1 MPDTPADKLR
11 IAFMGSPPIARGVLE
26 ALMAA
31 GHEIAC
37 VYSQPPRP
45 AGRGQKLTPTP
56 VQAFAEARGLQVRTP
71 KTLKSAEAQAAF
83 AALGLDAAVVVAY
96 GLILPQPILDA
107 PRLGCLNMHA
117 SILPRWR
124 GAAPIQ
130 RAIMAGDTETG
141 VDAMLMEAGLDTGP
155 VLASVR
161 TPITCEDTAGTL
173 HDRLA
178 RLAAELA
185 PRALAGLAGGSLK
198 PVVQIEDGMTYAA
211 KITGDDQRIDWAR
224 AAREVDCQIRGLA
237 PAPGAWCETD
247 FGQGPVR
254 LKILFSE
261 LMDVSTDLKPGTL
274 LDDRLA
280 VACGDSRAVRLLRLQ
295 KPGGK
300 PLDAHDF
307 LVGTPMA
314 AGGILS

>member
-1 MPDTPADKLR
+1 MPLR
-11 IAFMGSPPIARGVLE
+11 IAFMGSPSIAQGVLE
-26 ALMAA
+26 ALIAA

-56 VQAFAEARGLQVRTP
+56 VHAFAESRGLEVRTP
-71 KTLKSAEAQAAF
+71 KSLKKGDEQAAF
-83 AALGLDAAVVVAY
+83 AALNLDAAVVVAY

-141 VDAMLMEAGLDTGP
+141 VDAMMMEAALDTGP

-161 TPITCEDTAGTL
+161 TPITAQDTAGTL

-178 RLAAELA
+178 ELAAELA
-185 PRALAGLAGGSLK
+185 PRALAGLADGSLK
-198 PVVQIEDGMTYAA
+198 PVRQAEAGMTYAQ
-211 KITGDDQRIDWAR
+211 KITGEDQRIDWTKP
-224 AAREVDCQIRGLA
+224 AAEIDCQIRGLS
-237 PAPGAWCETD
+237 PAPGAWCEAD
-247 FGQGPVR
+247 LGQGPVR
-254 LKILFSE
+254 LKVLFSE
-261 LMDVSTDLKPGTL
+261 LTDHATVAVPGAL
-274 LDDRLA
+274 IDDRLS
-280 VACGDSRAVRLLRLQ
+280 VACGDGRVVRLLRLQ

-300 PLDAHDF
+300 PLAAREF
-307 LVGTPMA
+307 L
-314 AGGILS
+314 AGSPLPEGALLG

>member
-1 MPDTPADKLR
+1 MSNELKKPLR
-11 IAFMGSPPIARGVLE
+11 IAFMGSPSIALGVLE
-26 ALMAA
+26 ALIAA

-56 VQAFAEARGLQVRTP
+56 VHAFAEAHGIDVRTP
-71 KTLKSAEAQAAF
+71 KSLRKEQAQAEF
-83 AALGLDAAVVVAY
+83 AELNPDAAVVVAY

-141 VDAMLMEAGLDTGP
+141 IDAMLMEAGLDTGP
-155 VLASVR
+155 VLASIR
-161 TPITCEDTAGTL
+161 TPITREDTAGTL

-178 RLAAELA
+178 RLAADLA
-185 PRALAGLAGGSLK
+185 PRALSGLADGSLK
-198 PVVQIEDGMTYAA
+198 PVAQIEDGMTYAA
-211 KITGDDQRIDWAR
+211 KITADDQRVDWSKP
-224 AAREVDCQIRGLA
+224 AAEVDCRIRGLA
-237 PAPGAWCETD
+237 PAPGAWCEAD
-247 FGQGPVR
+247 LGQGPVR
-254 LKILFSE
+254 LKLLFSE
-261 LMDVSTDLKPGTL
+261 LTNLRNTAPPGTL
-274 LDDRLA
+274 IDDQLA
-280 VACGDSRAVRLLRLQ
+280 VACGDGRAVRLLRLQ

-300 PLDAHDF
+300 PLDARDF
-307 LVGTPMA
+307 IPGMPLA
-314 AGGILS
+314 AGTRLT

>member
-1 MPDTPADKLR
+1 MPLR
-11 IAFMGSPPIARGVLE
+11 IAFMGSPSIAQGVLE
-26 ALMAA
+26 ALIAA

-56 VQAFAEARGLQVRTP
+56 VHAFAEARGLEVRTP
-71 KTLKSAEAQAAF
+71 NSLKKPEEQAAF
-83 AALGLDAAVVVAY
+83 AALNLDAAVVVAY

-141 VDAMLMEAGLDTGP
+141 VDAMMMEAGLDTGP

-161 TPITCEDTAGTL
+161 TPITLQDTAGSL

-178 RLAAELA
+178 ALAAELA
-185 PRALAGLAGGSLK
+185 PRALAGLADGSVQ
-198 PVVQIEDGMTYAA
+198 PVAQTEEGMTYAQ
-211 KITGDDQRIDWAR
+211 KITAEDQRIDWTKP
-224 AAREVDCQIRGLA
+224 AAEIDCQIRGLS
-237 PAPGAWCETD
+237 PAPGAWCEAD
-247 FGQGPVR
+247 LGQGPVR
-254 LKILFSE
+254 LKVLFSE
-261 LMDVSTDLKPGTL
+261 LTDHATIAVPGAAI
-274 LDDRLA
+274 DDRLSI
-280 VACGDSRAVRLLRLQ
+280 ACGDGRVVRLLRLQ

-300 PLDAHDF
+300 PLDARDF
-307 LVGTPMA
+307 LAGTPLPE
-314 AGGILS
+314 GTQLS

>member
-1 MPDTPADKLR
+1 MTQPLR
-11 IAFMGSPPIARGVLE
+11 IAFMGSPSIALGVLE
-26 ALMAA
+26 ALIAA

-56 VQAFAEARGLQVRTP
+56 VHAFAEARSLDVRTP
-71 KTLKSAEAQAAF
+71 KSLKKAEEQAAF
-83 AALGLDAAVVVAY
+83 AELNLDAAVVVAY

-141 VDAMLMEAGLDTGP
+141 IDAMMMEAGLDTGP

-161 TPITCEDTAGTL
+161 TPITPEDTAGTL

-178 RLAAELA
+178 GLAADLA
-185 PRALAGLAGGSLK
+185 PRALAGLADGSLK
-198 PVVQIEDGMTYAA
+198 SLPQTDDGMTYAA
-211 KITGDDQRIDWAR
+211 KITADDQRIDWSKP
-224 AAREVDCQIRGLA
+224 AAEVDCRIRGLA
-237 PAPGAWCETD
+237 PAPGAWCEAD
-247 FGQGPVR
+247 LGQGPVR
-254 LKILFSE
+254 LKLLFSE
-261 LMDVSTDLKPGTL
+261 LTNLWNPAPPGTL
-274 LDDRLA
+274 LDDQLA
-280 VACGDSRAVRLLRLQ
+280 VACGDGRAVRLLKLQ

-300 PLDAHDF
+300 PLDARDF
-307 LVGTPMA
+307 LAGTPLA
-314 AGGILS
+314 AGTSLT

>member
-1 MPDTPADKLR
+1 MTQPLR
-11 IAFMGSPPIARGVLE
+11 IAFMGSPDIAVGVLK
-26 ALMAA
+26 ALIEA

-45 AGRGQKLTPTP
+45 AGRGKKLTPTP
-56 VQAFAEARGLQVRTP
+56 VHAYAESRGLDVRTP
-71 KTLKSAEAQAAF
+71 KSLKKADEQAAF

-141 VDAMLMEAGLDTGP
+141 IDAMMMEAGLDTGP

-161 TPITCEDTAGTL
+161 TPITPQDTAGTL

-178 RLAAELA
+178 ILAAELA
-185 PRALAGLAGGSLK
+185 PRALAGLADGTLQ
-198 PVVQIEDGMTYAA
+198 PAAQREDGMTYAA
-211 KITGDDQRIDWAR
+211 KITAEDQRIDWTR
-224 AAREVDCQIRGLA
+224 PAAEIDCRIRGLS
-237 PAPGAWCETD
+237 PAPGAWCEWEGD
-247 FGQGPVR
+247 QGPVR
-254 LKILFSE
+254 LKLLFSE
-261 LMDVSTDLKPGTL
+261 LSDVWIPSTPPGTL
-274 LDDRLA
+274 LDDRLT
-280 VACGDSRAVRLLRLQ
+280 VACGDGRAVRLLRLQ

-300 PLDAHDF
+300 PLGARDF
-307 LVGTPMA
+307 LAGTPLA
-314 AGGILS
+314 AGDQLA

>member
-1 MPDTPADKLR
+1 MSNELKKPLR
-11 IAFMGSPPIARGVLE
+11 IAFMGSPSIALGVLE
-26 ALMAA
+26 ALIAA

-56 VQAFAEARGLQVRTP
+56 VHAFAEAHGIDVRTP
-71 KTLKSAEAQAAF
+71 KSLRKAQAQAEF
-83 AALGLDAAVVVAY
+83 AELNPDAAVVVAY

-141 VDAMLMEAGLDTGP
+141 IDAMLMEEGLDTGP
-155 VLASVR
+155 VLASIR
-161 TPITCEDTAGTL
+161 TPITREDTAGTL

-178 RLAAELA
+178 RLAADLA
-185 PRALAGLAGGSLK
+185 PRALSGLADGSLK
-198 PVVQIEDGMTYAA
+198 PVAQIGDGMTYAA
-211 KITGDDQRIDWAR
+211 KITANDQRVDWSKP
-224 AAREVDCQIRGLA
+224 AAEVDCLIRGLA
-237 PAPGAWCETD
+237 PAPGAWCEAD
-247 FGQGPVR
+247 LGQGPVR
-254 LKILFSE
+254 LKLLFSE
-261 LMDVSTDLKPGTL
+261 LTNLRNTAPPGTL
-274 LDDRLA
+274 IDDQLA
-280 VACGDSRAVRLLRLQ
+280 VACGDGRAVRLLRLQ

-300 PLDAHDF
+300 PLDARDF
-307 LVGTPMA
+307 IPGMPLA
-314 AGGILS
+314 AGTRMT

>member
-1 MPDTPADKLR
+1 MTRPLR
-11 IAFMGSPPIARGVLE
+11 IAFMGSPGIALGVLE
-26 ALMAA
+26 ALIAA

-45 AGRGQKLTPTP
+45 AGRGHRLTPTP
-56 VQAFAEARGLQVRTP
+56 VHAFAEARGLEVRTP
-71 KTLKSAEAQAAF
+71 KSLKKPEEQAAF
-83 AALGLDAAVVVAY
+83 AALHLDAAVVVAY

-161 TPITCEDTAGTL
+161 TPITRQDTAGTV

-178 RLAAELA
+178 VLAAELA
-185 PRALAGLAGGSLK
+185 PKALTGLADGSLTPK
-198 PVVQIEDGMTYAA
+198 AQTEDGMTYAA
-211 KITGDDQRIDWAR
+211 KITAEDQRIDWTR
-224 AAREVDCQIRGLA
+224 PAAEVDYQIRGLS
-237 PAPGAWCETD
+237 PAPGAWCEAD
-247 FGQGPVR
+247 LGQGPVR
-254 LKILFSE
+254 LKLLFSE
-261 LMDVSTDLKPGTL
+261 LTDLWSPALPGTL
-274 LDDRLA
+274 IDERLA
-280 VACGDSRAVRLLRLQ
+280 VACGDGHAVRLLRLQ

-300 PLDAHDF
+300 PLDARDF
-307 LVGTPMA
+307 RASSPLPEGAVLT
-314 AGGILS
+314 

>member
-1 MPDTPADKLR
+1 MALR
-11 IAFMGSPPIARGVLE
+11 IAFMGSPGIALGVLE
-26 ALMAA
+26 ALIAA

-56 VQAFAEARGLQVRTP
+56 VHVFAEARGFEVRTP
-71 KTLKSAEAQAAF
+71 RSLKDAEEQAAF
-83 AALGLDAAVVVAY
+83 VGLKLDAAVVVAY

-107 PRLGCLNMHA
+107 PRLGCLNLHA

-155 VLASVR
+155 VLASGR
-161 TPITCEDTAGTL
+161 TPITRQDTAATL
-173 HDRLA
+173 HERLA
-178 RLAAELA
+178 GLAAGLA
-185 PRALAGLAGGSLK
+185 PRALAGLADGSLT
-198 PVVQIEDGMTYAA
+198 PMPQTEDAMTYAA
-211 KITGDDQRIDWAR
+211 KITAEDQRIDWTRPAG
-224 AAREVDCQIRGLA
+224 EIDCQIRGLA
-237 PAPGAWCETD
+237 PAPGAWCEAD
-247 FGQGPVR
+247 LGQGPVR
-254 LKILFSE
+254 LKLLFSE
-261 LMDVSTDLKPGTL
+261 AIDLSCPAPPGTL

-280 VACGDSRAVRLLRLQ
+280 VACGDGRAVRLLRLQ

-300 PLDAHDF
+300 PLLAQDF
-307 LVGTPMA
+307 LAGTPLA
-314 AGGILS
+314 AGSLLA